1 MKGGGFN
8 FSGLSSL
15 SKGLDKFKTDAQTG
29 LGGITDKLNNA
40 AQSGLGGITDKLN
53 NAAQSGLGGI
63 TDKLNNAAQSGLGG
77 ITDKLNNA
85 AQSGLEEGTNAL
97 NNFTQT
103 VNSAVPTT
111 PIIGTSESNLVVPG
125 TTNPSATNLVV
136 PGTTTTAATNP
147 SAATNPVVPGTTTTA
162 ATNPSAATAVTN
174 PVVSGT
180 TTTAA
185 PGTAPVAPG
194 TTVSNPVA
202 TAVTAAATIF
212 SFANIIEW
220 IKGNIGKTIFITI
233 FVITAAI
240 LIYIF
245 VSPKSKKEGFFES
258 SKKDET
264 KEQNSKQVKIDEVE
278 RQLQERINNINTNLT
293 SLKKRMDDADIVKDN
308 KPTNLAIAIQ
318 NNILAVK
325 EAMMKIIAG
334 LVVQTKMN
342 NGALSVVSQTNAF
355 QQGINDSLS
364 KFK

>member
-1 MKGGGFN
+1 MKRGGFN
-8 FSGLSSL
+8 VSGLSKLSELSKQIPDL
-15 SKGLDKFKTDAQTG
+15 SKGTELLNNAAQAG
-29 LGGITDKLNNA
+29 LGGINDKLNNA
-40 AQSGLGGITDKLN
+40 AQTGL
-53 NAAQSGLGGI
+53 A
-63 TDKLNNAAQSGLGG
+63 
-77 ITDKLNNA
+77 
-85 AQSGLEEGTNAL
+85 EGTNAL
-97 NNFTQT
+97 NDLTQT
-103 VNSAVPTT
+103 VKSAVPTT
-111 PIIGTSESNLVVPG
+111 TPIIGSSAEAPG
-125 TTNPSATNLVV
+125 TAATVLNPLIPETVSTNQVAPVITVDPGTAASNPSATVPAVSNLTANPLAPGISATSTNSVAPVV
-136 PGTTTTAATNP
+136 TAAT
-147 SAATNPVVPGTTTTA
+147 
-162 ATNPSAATAVTN
+162 
-174 PVVSGT
+174 
-180 TTTAA
+180 
-185 PGTAPVAPG
+185 
-194 TTVSNPVA
+194 
-202 TAVTAAATIF
+202 TIF
-212 SFANIIEW
+212 SFEKIIEL

-245 VSPKSKKEGFFES
+245 VSPKSKKEGFFGA

>member
-15 SKGLDKFKTDAQTG
+15 SKGLDKFKTDAQT
-29 LGGITDKLNNA
+29 
-40 AQSGLGGITDKLN
+40 GLGGITDKLN

-111 PIIGTSESNLVVPG
+111 PIIGTSESNPVV
-125 TTNPSATNLVV
+125 S
-136 PGTTTTAATNP
+136 GTTTTAATNP
-147 SAATNPVVPGTTTTA
+147 
-162 ATNPSAATAVTN
+162 
-174 PVVSGT
+174 VVSGT
-180 TTTAA
+180 ATTLA

-293 SLKKRMDDADIVKDN
+293 TLKKRMDDADIVKDN

>member
-1 MKGGGFN
+1 M
-8 FSGLSSL
+8 
-15 SKGLDKFKTDAQTG
+15 
-29 LGGITDKLNNA
+29 
-40 AQSGLGGITDKLN
+40 
-53 NAAQSGLGGI
+53 
-63 TDKLNNAAQSGLGG
+63 
-77 ITDKLNNA
+77 
-85 AQSGLEEGTNAL
+85 
-97 NNFTQT
+97 
-103 VNSAVPTT
+103 V
-111 PIIGTSESNLVVPG
+111 
-125 TTNPSATNLVV
+125 
-136 PGTTTTAATNP
+136 TAAT
-147 SAATNPVVPGTTTTA
+147 
-162 ATNPSAATAVTN
+162 
-174 PVVSGT
+174 
-180 TTTAA
+180 
-185 PGTAPVAPG
+185 
-194 TTVSNPVA
+194 
-202 TAVTAAATIF
+202 TIF
-212 SFANIIEW
+212 SFEKIFEW

-245 VSPKSKKEGFFES
+245 VSPKSKKEGFFGA

-278 RQLQERINNINTNLT
+278 RQLQDRINNINTNLT